1 MRALLAFL
9 VALALPAG
17 AEPLRIGTE
26 PDYAPYILRDPATG
40 ELTGFDKQMGDEI
53 CRRGGFDCEWVP
65 MLFSDLV
72 PSVAAGEIDI
82 AIAGMADTPARRQI
96 VAFTRTYR
104 DILPSAGA
112 YAALRPGLSSEGLVA
127 GVQQGTVHADFL
139 AAAGRPHVTFPDTA
153 SMIAALR
160 TGEVGVVFGGWG
172 NLEAV
177 IATTDPDLRIVEV
190 VDVPSYPTAIA
201 VGRDRASL
209 RMRIDAIIA
218 GMEKDGTLDRLERR
232 WFPEGMAL

>member
-1 MRALLAFL
+1 
-9 VALALPAG
+9 
-17 AEPLRIGTE
+17 
-26 PDYAPYILRDPATG
+26 
-40 ELTGFDKQMGDEI
+40 
-53 CRRGGFDCEWVP
+53 
-65 MLFSDLV
+65 
-72 PSVAAGEIDI
+72 
-82 AIAGMADTPARRQI
+82 
-96 VAFTRTYR
+96 
-104 DILPSAGA
+104 
-112 YAALRPGLSSEGLVA
+112 
-127 GVQQGTVHADFL
+127 
-139 AAAGRPHVTFPDTA
+139 
-153 SMIAALR
+153 MIAALR
-160 TGEVGVVFGGWG
+160 AGEVGVVFGGWG